1 MKKKDELSIKKIAV
15 LAKLSNGK
23 IYQVSLNEDEAATV
37 KTTIELLHQWTVKIL
52 PNELETVSF

>member
-23 IYQVSLNEDEAATV
+23 IYQVALNEEEAVTV
-37 KTTIELLHQWTVKIL
+37 TTTIQLLHQHSVKIL

>member
-1 MKKKDELSIKKIAV
+1 MKKKDELSIKNMVV

-23 IYQVSLNEDEAATV
+23 IYQVALNEDEVATV

-52 PNELETVSF
+52 PNELETISF